1 MYVFQA
7 AVLACLLQVVVQ
19 CCRAVQDAT
28 PVSRLG
34 KKGISPHMVL
44 VFDCR
49 CWWCPCCC
57 WQGHAEELVRDLSLE
72 QLQELDGIVAVGGD
86 GLFAELLTAVL
97 QHKHLTAALQLR
109 LGHIPAGS
117 TDAVACT

>member
-1 MYVFQA
+1 MFVNPFGGKRQA
-7 AVLACLLQVVVQ
+7 RRTWTKLAEPILSAAGVQ
-19 CCRAVQDAT
+19 CD
-28 PVSRLG
+28 
-34 KKGISPHMVL
+34 L
-44 VFDCR
+44 VETQH
-49 CWWCPCCC
+49 
-57 WQGHAEELVRDLSLE
+57 QGHAEELVCGLTLE

-97 QHKHLTAALQLR
+97 RHKHLTAALQLR